1 MKHSEKEIID
11 ALNVIKNVCN
21 EYECHADCP
30 FNDGYNCVIN
40 ELEPYNWNIVDVK
53 PTFKAFK

>member
-11 ALNVIKNVCN
+11 ALKVIKSLCERNLCN
-21 EYECHADCP
+21 DDCP
-30 FNDGYNCVIN
+30 FYDVSRCVIQN
-40 ELEPYNWNIVDVK
+40 EVPNNWNIVDYR